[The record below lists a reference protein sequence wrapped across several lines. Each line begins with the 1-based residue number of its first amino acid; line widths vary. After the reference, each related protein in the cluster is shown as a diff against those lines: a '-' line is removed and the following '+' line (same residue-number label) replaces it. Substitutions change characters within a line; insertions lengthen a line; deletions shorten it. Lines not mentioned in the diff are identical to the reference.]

1 MKPENLILSHNDQVV
16 LCDFRISQMFKVN
29 RGATQKMQGSIRFT
43 PPERLGLSQLQD
55 DMKVDMWQAGVT
67 LYIMLTKEYPYDLLN
82 VPECLN

>member
-1 MKPENLILSHNDQVV
+1 
-16 LCDFRISQMFKVN
+16 MFKVN
-29 RGATQKMQGSIRFT
+29 RGGTQKMQGSIRFT

-82 VPECLN
+82 VPECLNQMRDNEPKIEGVIKN

>member
-1 MKPENLILSHNDQVV
+1 
-16 LCDFRISQMFKVN
+16 
-29 RGATQKMQGSIRFT
+29 MQGSIRFT